1 MTLAPAPEQ
10 FRFSRELDKD
20 DSVVAM
26 PTRRSSPG
34 ERLRA
39 TRWALGLTLR
49 DVHTA
54 SLRLARKLRNRKFIL
69 PASRLHDFEV
79 KDTSPSIHRLYTLA
93 HVYRCDVTELM
104 GWYGVPRR

>member
-1 MTLAPAPEQ
+1 
-10 FRFSRELDKD
+10 
-20 DSVVAM
+20 M
-26 PTRRSSPG
+26 PKRRCSPG

-54 SLRLARKLRNRKFIL
+54 SIKLARRLRNQRFIL

-79 KDTSPSIHRLYTLA
+79 KNTVPGLHRLYTLA
-93 HVYRCDVTELM
+93 HAYGFELRELL

>member
-1 MTLAPAPEQ
+1 
-10 FRFSRELDKD
+10 
-20 DSVVAM
+20 M
-26 PTRRSSPG
+26 PKRQSSPG

-39 TRWALGLTLR
+39 TRLALGLTLR

-54 SLRLARKLRNRKFIL
+54 SIKLARRLRNKKFIL

-79 KDTSPSIHRLYTLA
+79 KNTIPSLHRLYTLA
-93 HVYRCDVTELM
+93 YVCGREVTELL

>member
-1 MTLAPAPEQ
+1 
-10 FRFSRELDKD
+10 
-20 DSVVAM
+20 M
-26 PTRRSSPG
+26 PKRQSSPG

-39 TRWALGLTLR
+39 TRLALGLTLR

-54 SLRLARKLRNRKFIL
+54 SIKLARRLRNRRFIL

-79 KDTSPSIHRLYTLA
+79 KNTIPSLHRLYTLA
-93 HVYRCDVTELM
+93 YVCGCEVIELL

>member
-1 MTLAPAPEQ
+1 
-10 FRFSRELDKD
+10 
-20 DSVVAM
+20 M
-26 PTRRSSPG
+26 PKRRSTPG

-54 SLRLARKLRNRKFIL
+54 SMKLARTLRNRRFIL

-79 KDTSPSIHRLYTLA
+79 KNTIPSIHRLYSLA
-93 HVYRCDVTELM
+93 QVYGCDVTGLM
-104 GWYGVPRR
+104 GWYGVPRC